1 MTESRNAIIQETDNL
16 QPDGSFKMRMGHTT
30 YTVGIHFSK
39 TGSVTYEDKMKR
51 LMREDVKNGHF

>member
-1 MTESRNAIIQETDNL
+1 MKENINANMQKTNTNRT
-16 QPDGSFKMRMGHTT
+16 DGSFKMRMGHTT